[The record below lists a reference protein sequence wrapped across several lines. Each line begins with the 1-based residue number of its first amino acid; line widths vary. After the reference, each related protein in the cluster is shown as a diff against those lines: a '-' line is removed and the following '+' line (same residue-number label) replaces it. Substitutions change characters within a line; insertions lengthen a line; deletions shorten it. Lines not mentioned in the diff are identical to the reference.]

1 MAGFI
6 SKYRILLASLALTL
20 PVIAAK
26 LVLHHINGEVITL
39 GSFHTSVLTG
49 AFFVLGFILSATI
62 ADYKESERIPAE
74 VASII
79 QSMHDDAVAIHT
91 AYPKFAIKNYTGK
104 MLHIAKAFGN
114 DVRDKRLDMQEDI
127 HSLNE
132 NFVDM
137 EKAGVPANFIVK
149 LKQQQAQL
157 LRALLRVSYIQRI
170 KFMPSATI
178 LARTIVVLSLSLVL
192 LTEIEPF
199 YSGLFLAAII
209 SLVLI
214 YVSKLIDVIGT
225 PFQPEGRTRD
235 DVSMFLINQTV
246 SRLERLKKK

>member
-1 MAGFI
+1 MKSFI
-6 SKYRILLASLALTL
+6 NKYRILLVSLVITL
-20 PVIAAK
+20 PVIGVK
-26 LVLHHINGEVITL
+26 LLLHYLNAEVITL

-79 QSMHDDAVAIHT
+79 QNMHDDAAAIHT
-91 AYPKFAIKNYTGK
+91 AYPKFKLKAYASK
-104 MLHIAKAFGN
+104 MLHIARAIGN
-114 DVRDKRLDMQEDI
+114 DVRDKKLDTQEDI

-132 NFVDM
+132 NFIDM

-170 KFMPSATI
+170 KFLPSATI
-178 LARTIVVLSLSLVL
+178 LARTVVILSISLVVLTDV
-192 LTEIEPF
+192 EPF
-199 YSGLFLAAII
+199 YSGLFLLAVL
-209 SLVLI
+209 SLVLV
-214 YVSKLIDVIGT
+214 YVSKLIDVIST

-235 DVSMFLINQTV
+235 DVSMFLVKQTV
-246 SRLERLKKK
+246 SRLERLQSR